1 MNNMLAPMAFAVA
14 VSFSGMAPAQDF
26 VPQPTASEALAAQQQ
41 VASEP
46 YQQKA
51 TVEYVPAEQQIRDYM
66 EAQGWPEGWDAN
78 KKRLFVLSQE
88 QFDSEDPSYDD
99 SFIIKRSQ
107 FATLATMSAKAQMV
121 EYMRTTMSAVDML
134 VAPGTDVHAE
144 LNGRHI
150 KAEKKLIAQKKQL
163 VKILAELDQA
173 EASKLSGTTWED
185 RAEATW
191 DGVIKRLDDSYDV
204 AAIEESKRQK
214 YEKVKQRYEEAS
226 SELERIES
234 EAQKLA
240 GEVKLESTSM
250 VETLAQAPI
259 LGASVLVQAESWNAV
274 REVYEVATLLVW
286 SPKLEAA
293 AKAVVTGEPTALKP
307 KDGMSVQA
315 WLKAQEASTMVGPRQ
330 FVDKTGE
337 RWFIGA
343 YAMPVEGSSSLVRK
357 NRKLAETM
365 AQKEMAVAVFAD
377 IETQKQAAIA
387 MQTRSSELGEKDST
401 DVATSFS
408 EATRQAV
415 EGRNINGMSKLFSS
429 TIVHP
434 ISQQE
439 MYVVAYGVSASSA
452 SEALAIEYSSFDS
465 AAVANRHNNL
475 KSAQAANNQEKLNR
489 SKSEVAMPS
498 VSQQPSNSIAAS
510 APLKTAKKVQGATA
524 SKTLMSAP
532 DISDDD
538 F

>member
-1 MNNMLAPMAFAVA
+1 MKNILAPLAIAIA
-14 VSFSGMAPAQDF
+14 VSFSGLANTQDF
-26 VPQPTASEALAAQQQ
+26 VPQAAASEALEAQQE
-41 VASEP
+41 VASVP
-46 YQQKA
+46 YQQQEV
-51 TVEYVPAEQQIRDYM
+51 VEYVSAEQQIREYM
-66 EAQGWPEGWDAN
+66 EVRGWPEGWDAN

-88 QFDSEDPSYDD
+88 QFDSENPSYDD

-107 FATLATMSAKAQMV
+107 FSTLATMSAKAQMV

-144 LNGRHI
+144 LNERFV
-150 KAEKKLIAQKKQL
+150 KAEKKLAAQKKQL
-163 VKILAELDQA
+163 VTMLIELDAA
-173 EASKLSGTTWED
+173 EAEKLNGITWED

-191 DGVIKRLDDSYDV
+191 DGVIKRLDESYDS

-214 YEKVKQRYEEAS
+214 YERVKQRYEEAS
-226 SELERIES
+226 IELETIES

-250 VETLAQAPI
+250 IETLAQAPI
-259 LGASVLVQAESWNAV
+259 LGASVLVQAESWNAD

-293 AKAVVTGEPTALKP
+293 AKAVITGEPTTLKP
-307 KDGMSVQA
+307 KDGMTVQT

-330 FVDKTGE
+330 FVDKDGE
-337 RWFIGA
+337 RWFVGA

-357 NRKLAETM
+357 NRKLAETI

-387 MQTRSSELGEKDST
+387 MQTRVSEIGKKDST

-408 EATRQAV
+408 EATRQAIQN
-415 EGRNINGMSKLFSS
+415 RSINGMSKLFST

-439 MYVVAYGVSASSA
+439 MYVVAYGVSSSSA
-452 SEALAIEYSSFDS
+452 SEALAIEYSSFDA

-475 KSAQAANNQEKLNR
+475 KSAQAAQNQAKVNR
-489 SKSEVAMPS
+489 SKSETPAEQETFVQNAPVAAPKS
-498 VSQQPSNSIAAS
+498 STHNTQP
-510 APLKTAKKVQGATA
+510 KTG
-524 SKTLMSAP
+524 SKTLMSTP
-532 DISDDD
+532 VTSDDD